1 MIYTNIYFND
11 DTALRNCNEIVIK
24 EMGEEFA
31 KWVCVVTISCGNIED
46 DAEYEKFR
54 KMENNI
60 ISTLVEHGICFEYE
74 YYTDLDS
81 SIVRD

>member
-11 DTALRNCNEIVIK
+11 DTALRNCNEIVIN
-24 EMGEEFA
+24 EMGEFA
-31 KWVCVVTISCGNIED
+31 KWEYAINIFCGNIED
-46 DAEYEKFR
+46 DAEYEEFR

-81 SIVRD
+81 SIARD